1 MQILS
6 DTDARTG
13 AEKAYPGLELW
24 LLAGS
29 QDMYGAQ
36 ALAQVEAQW
45 REVCAAI
52 NASESVPVRVIPRA
66 VATSADGILSVC
78 QAANAAP
85 ECIGLAVWMHTFSP
99 AKMWIAGLSAL
110 RKPLLHLHTQYNER
124 LPWSEID
131 MDFMNL
137 NQSAH
142 GDREFAYIATRLGVR
157 RKTVVGHWRD
167 PRTLDRIGT
176 WCRAACGW
184 HEAHGLKVAR
194 FGDNMRNVAVT
205 DGDKVEAQIRLG
217 ISIDGY
223 GVGDLTDA
231 MAAASASEVE
241 ALLEQ
246 YDSEYVMAPELQLGG
261 ARRASLEDAARIEA
275 GLRSFLKAGGY
286 HAFTDTF
293 EDLHGLAQ
301 LPGIAAQRLMADGYG
316 FGGEGDWK
324 TAALVRIFKVMGRGL
339 AGGTSFMEDY
349 TYDLTPGNERVLGS
363 HMLEVCPSI
372 ATARPSCE
380 IHPLGIGGRE
390 DPVRLVFNAAPGPAV
405 LVAMLDM
412 GDRFRLVANELDLL
426 PIEEELP
433 KLPVA
438 RALWRPAPDFF
449 TATEAWLSAGG
460 PHHSVLSCALGMDAV
475 TDLATMAGIEL
486 FAINGDST
494 LPQLLNELRW
504 NDRAYSQQCR

>member
-1 MQILS
+1 METLPYEGVQNGV
-6 DTDARTG
+6 A
-13 AEKAYPGLELW
+13 KAYPSLELW

-45 REVCAAI
+45 REVVAAI
-52 NASESVPVRVIPRA
+52 DASGAVPVRVVPRA
-66 VATSADGILSVC
+66 VATSADGILRVC
-78 QAANAAP
+78 QAANESP
-85 ECIGLAVWMHTFSP
+85 QCIGLAVWMHTFSP

-142 GDREFAYIATRLGVR
+142 GDREFAYLATRLRLR

-167 PRTLDRIGT
+167 QRTLERIGT

-184 HEAHGLKVAR
+184 HEAQGLKVAR

-205 DGDKVEAQIRLG
+205 EGDKVEAQIRLG
-217 ISIDGY
+217 ITIDGY
-223 GVGDLTDA
+223 GTGDLSDA
-231 MAAASASEVE
+231 IASAPASDVD

-246 YDSEYVMAPELQLGG
+246 YDGEYVVAPELQPGG
-261 ARRASLEDAARIEA
+261 ERRSSLEDAARIEA
-275 GLRSFLKAGGY
+275 GLRSFLRAGGY
-286 HAFTDTF
+286 SAFTDTF
-293 EDLHGLAQ
+293 EDLHGLSQ
-301 LPGIAAQRLMADGYG
+301 LPGIAVQRLMADGYG

-324 TAALVRIFKVMGRGL
+324 TAALVRIFKVMAVGL

-349 TYDLTPGNERVLGS
+349 TYDLTPGDERVLGS

-372 ATARPSCE
+372 AAARPSCE

-405 LVAMLDM
+405 LVAMLDL
-412 GDRFRLVANELDLL
+412 GDRFRLVANELDVV
-426 PIEEELP
+426 PIEQELP

-438 RALWRPAPDFF
+438 RAIWKPRPDFF

-460 PHHSVLSCALGMDAV
+460 PHHSVLSCALGLDAV
-475 TDLATMAGIEL
+475 TDLANMAGIEL
-486 FAINGDST
+486 FAIDGGST